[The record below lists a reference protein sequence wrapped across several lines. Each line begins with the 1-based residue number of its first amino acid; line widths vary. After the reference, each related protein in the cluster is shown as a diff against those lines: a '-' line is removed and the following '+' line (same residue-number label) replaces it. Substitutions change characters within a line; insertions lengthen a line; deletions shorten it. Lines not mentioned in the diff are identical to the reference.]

1 MITLDTVQRFIQQ
14 IIFHYQDKQCQK
26 SAAALTYMT
35 LFAIVPMMTVSYS
48 MFSVIPAFSGLE
60 SQLQGLIFD
69 NFVPSTGQEVQEYL
83 AGFSSQARSLTSVGV
98 IMLVVTAY
106 LMLKNIEGNFNS
118 IWGVKEGRKGLANFL
133 LYWAVLSL
141 GPLMLGM
148 GLAVTTYLLSLKFF
162 EGAETQGVLAGFLS
176 FLPFV
181 LSTAAFTLLF
191 VAVPNCKVNLKHA
204 AIGGFLTAIAFALV
218 KKLFAT
224 VVGMTSLEVIYGAFA
239 AAPLFLVWIYVMW
252 MLVLSGAILVRVMS
266 TFSDGADGQ
275 NYPDLVAALLVLWAF
290 HQRWQQGETL
300 TDRQAAEVGVDGR
313 QWANIRQALLQQQI
327 IAATNSGDYVLSKDL
342 SRVRLRTLAEMVGVE
357 SQLPGESRF
366 LQSLPWFPSLAARM
380 LAIDQKTELEY
391 DVCLTDVFDTKP
403 QTLELPE
410 EDALISDDGVFPI
423 HQAKQGS
430 TGNEPQ

>member
-1 MITLDTVQRFIQQ
+1 MITIETVKRFIQQ

-60 SQLQGLIFD
+60 SQLQALIFN
-69 NFVPSTGQEVQEYL
+69 NFVPSTGQEVQQYL
-83 AGFSSQARSLTSVGV
+83 SGFSSQARSLTSVGV

-141 GPLMLGM
+141 GPLLLGM
-148 GLAVTTYLLSLKFF
+148 GLAVTTYLLSLKLF
-162 EGAETQGVLAGFLS
+162 EGVETQGFFAGLLG

-181 LSTAAFTLLF
+181 LATAAFTLLF

-204 AIGGFLTAIAFALV
+204 AIGGLLTAIAFELV

-239 AAPLFLVWIYVMW
+239 VVPLFLVWIYVMW
-252 MLVLSGAILVRVMS
+252 MLVLSGAILVRVLS
-266 TFSDGADGQ
+266 TFSQGAEGQ
-275 NYPDLVAALLVLWAF
+275 HYPDLVAALLVLWAF
-290 HQRWQQGETL
+290 HQRWQQGESL
-300 TDRQAAEVGVDGR
+300 TDRHAAEVGVDGR
-313 QWANIRQALLQQQI
+313 QWAGIRESLIQQQI
-327 IAATNSGDYVLSKDL
+327 IAATSNGDYVLSKDL
-342 SRVRLRTLAEMVGVE
+342 SRVRLRSLAGMVGIE

-366 LQSLPWFPSLAARM
+366 LQSLPWFPSVAARM

-391 DVCLTDVFDTKP
+391 DVCLTEVFDTVP

-410 EDALISDDGVFPI
+410 EDALISDEGVFPI
-423 HQAKQGS
+423 HQAKHGNGS
-430 TGNEPQ
+430 NDTQ

>member
-1 MITLDTVQRFIQQ
+1 M
-14 IIFHYQDKQCQK
+14 
-26 SAAALTYMT
+26 
-35 LFAIVPMMTVSYS
+35 P
-48 MFSVIPAFSGLE
+48 
-60 SQLQGLIFD
+60 
-69 NFVPSTGQEVQEYL
+69 PSE
-83 AGFSSQARSLTSVGV
+83 A
-98 IMLVVTAY
+98 
-106 LMLKNIEGNFNS
+106 
-118 IWGVKEGRKGLANFL
+118 
-133 LYWAVLSL
+133 
-141 GPLMLGM
+141 
-148 GLAVTTYLLSLKFF
+148 
-162 EGAETQGVLAGFLS
+162 
-176 FLPFV
+176 
-181 LSTAAFTLLF
+181 
-191 VAVPNCKVNLKHA
+191 
-204 AIGGFLTAIAFALV
+204 FLTAIAFALV

-366 LQSLPWFPSLAARM
+366 LQSLPWFPSVAARM

>member
-1 MITLDTVQRFIQQ
+1 MLTIETIQRFIRQ

-60 SQLQGLIFD
+60 SQLQALIFD
-69 NFVPSTGQEVQEYL
+69 NFVPSAGHDVQKYL

-106 LMLKNIEGNFNS
+106 LMLKNIEANFNS

-141 GPLMLGM
+141 GPLLLGM
-148 GLAVTTYLLSLKFF
+148 GLAVTTYLLSLKLF
-162 EGAETQGVLAGFLS
+162 ESSDTQGVFAGLLG

-181 LSTAAFTLLF
+181 LASAAFTLLF

-204 AIGGFLTAIAFALV
+204 AIGGLLTAIAFELV

-239 AAPLFLVWIYVMW
+239 VVPLFLVWIYVMW

-266 TFSDGADGQ
+266 TFSDNAEGQ
-275 NYPDLVAALLVLWAF
+275 NYPDLIAALLALWAF
-290 HQRWQQGETL
+290 HQRWQQGESL

-313 QWANIRQALLQQQI
+313 QWANIRQALIQQQI
-327 IAATNSGDYVLSKDL
+327 IAETNSGDYVLSKDL
-342 SRVRLRTLAEMVGVE
+342 SRVRLRSLAEMLGIE

-366 LQSLPWFPSLAARM
+366 LQSLPWFPSVAARM

-391 DVCLTDVFDTKP
+391 DVCLTEIFDTVP

-423 HQAKQGS
+423 HPAKQGNGS
-430 TGNEPQ
+430 NDAQ